1 MTVDTAPSLA
11 VCKRL
16 HKSGKRLHP
25 EARVDQTPTIY
36 EVAERADVSIATVSR
51 ALQGKGNLR
60 PKTRERVLRAASEL
74 GYVPS
79 ATARELATRRS
90 FVLGLAFPD
99 LDDPGEEH
107 GHETLLY
114 SDEVTRGMERAAR
127 AAGYAVLIA
136 ATHHSRDPSFV
147 VSLATK
153 TDGMVVLARTIPTE
167 QLERLA
173 RRVPVVLL
181 AGPREPARLDHVS
194 VANAQGSAAVT
205 EHVVQ
210 VHGHEDV
217 AFIGGPDDSPDAAAR
232 FEGHLWALDAAG
244 LAKPER
250 PAASADFTEAGGAHA
265 VDALLSARET
275 PPGAIVCANDQMA
288 VGAIG
293 ALVKAGLSVPGDVAV
308 TGFDDIQIARHV
320 TPALTTVHQP
330 MRRLGSCAVE
340 LLLRRIE
347 DPDAEPDAVVLAT
360 SLVVRASC
368 GCAEEI

>member
-1 MTVDTAPSLA
+1 M
-11 VCKRL
+11 
-16 HKSGKRLHP
+16 
-25 EARVDQTPTIY
+25 EQTPTIY

-60 PKTRERVLRAASEL
+60 PETRDRVLRAAAEL

-90 FVLGLAFPD
+90 YVLGLAFPD

-136 ATHHSRDPSFV
+136 ATHHSRDPDFV
-147 VSLATK
+147 LSLATK
-153 TDGMVVLARTIPTE
+153 TDGMVVLARTVATE
-167 QLERLA
+167 QLEKLA

-181 AGPREPARLDHVS
+181 AGPRDPARLDHVS

-205 EHVVQ
+205 EHLVR
-210 VHGHEDV
+210 VHGHEEV
-217 AFIGGPDDSPDAAAR
+217 AFLGGPDDSPDAAAR
-232 FEGHLWALDAAG
+232 FEGHRWALGAAG
-244 LAKPER
+244 LPVPER
-250 PAASADFTEAGGAHA
+250 PAAGADFTESGGAHA
-265 VDALLSARET
+265 VDALLDERDT
-275 PPGAIVCANDQMA
+275 PPQAIVCANDQMA

-293 ALVKAGLSVPGDVAV
+293 ALVKAGFAVPDDVAV
-308 TGFDDIQIARHV
+308 TGFDDIQIAKHV

-330 MRRLGSCAVE
+330 MRRLGACAVE

-368 GCAEEI
+368 GCAEPARGP